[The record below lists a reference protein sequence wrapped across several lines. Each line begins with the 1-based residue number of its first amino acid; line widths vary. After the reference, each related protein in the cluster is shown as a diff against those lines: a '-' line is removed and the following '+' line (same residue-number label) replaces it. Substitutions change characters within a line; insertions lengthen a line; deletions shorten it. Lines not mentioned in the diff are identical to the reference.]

1 MRRRRIL
8 LWGLGLAVL
17 VPALAVVLL
26 FVFSDALAR
35 WALERVIAGEGEVQV
50 HLDGEVT
57 LALGST
63 PRLTV
68 KDLWVAN
75 PDWVGQETLAR
86 LGEAEVRVALLPLL
100 SGTVLIRR
108 LALADFTLNLETAE
122 DGRRNWEAFAGKA
135 ETREPQEFGFAPIF
149 ESLSIANVAIN
160 IIDRRD
166 GETLSIALE
175 SLSQEQPA
183 PDQNIT
189 IAGRGSV
196 NGTDFQID
204 GQGQPLETALAAKTP
219 YPFRLDL
226 QGDWLSVTAVGSV
239 RDLPAG
245 EGFDVDVTAASRGLR
260 LVTVVSVITTRIR
273 GVPWTLGERRR

>member
-196 NGTDFQID
+196 NGTDFQS
-204 GQGQPLETALAAKTP
+204 P
-219 YPFRLDL
+219 
-226 QGDWLSVTAVGSV
+226 
-239 RDLPAG
+239 
-245 EGFDVDVTAASRGLR
+245 
-260 LVTVVSVITTRIR
+260 
-273 GVPWTLGERRR
+273 RRRTRRVLPSLDSSSQSSAERTSQSGRDFCVPNIVLPSAG